1 MDIALAGCRSDTK
14 ILSLLGTDD
23 RIEVAPRHLG
33 AFFYETRTRDKV
45 GASMMRAGSTP
56 GFGRDIVPSWM
67 VAEASQYS
75 KLEHQR
81 TERVEL
87 KIKRRNQRQDL
98 KKTKGE
104 GKGKDYD

>member
-23 RIEVAPRHLG
+23 RIEVALRHLG

-45 GASMMRAGSTP
+45 GASMMRAVCTP

-75 KLEHQR
+75 KLEHQQ
-81 TERVEL
+81 TDQVEL
-87 KIKRRNQRQDL
+87 ENKHRNQRLDL